1 MKEERRLL
9 EGRVALV
16 TGGSRGYGAGI
27 AEALASEGALV
38 WITAR
43 AESDLRVVAE
53 RLGARAVAAD
63 VTVGADW
70 DRVFDSVMGAP
81 SP

>member
-1 MKEERRLL
+1 MKPAAGLL
-9 EGRVALV
+9 EGKVAVV

-27 AEALASEGALV
+27 AESLAREGALV
-38 WITAR
+38 WITGRTEA
-43 AESDLRVVAE
+43 DLRVAAE